1 MQIKARF
8 MPYPK
13 TSTRLFL
20 RSSSIVRYRAKARLP
35 SQSLLANTFG
45 VRVHDFT
52 SDVSTKVTTTSYNS
66 TTFNWQDTDK
76 IGVFPLTVD
85 DRQETTQL
93 GCTLQSKDAVRYH
106 RGMCIPAEWARLCL
120 RSECCGFFSAILS
133 S

>member
-1 MQIKARF
+1 MKKIGFLLLGLTAILACS
-8 MPYPK
+8 K
-13 TSTRLFL
+13 TEQ
-20 RSSSIVRYRAKARLP
+20 LP

-66 TTFNWQDTDK
+66 TTFNWQNTDK